1 MNVYYT
7 AYMIV
12 HFLPRT
18 VSVSVASADIEARG
32 AAEESI
38 RGVALDAAALLRDF
52 GHADFGAAAG
62 NSDPEKEFV
71 ARAPDLACACML
83 VLETFGNANCKEFY
97 RARAL
102 GLRGGY
108 AQPLVQTGN
117 LCLSRA
123 PQ

>member
-1 MNVYYT
+1 MQ
-7 AYMIV
+7 I
-12 HFLPRT
+12 
-18 VSVSVASADIEARG
+18 SV
-32 AAEESI
+32 
-38 RGVALDAAALLRDF
+38 LQP
-52 GHADFGAAAG
+52 G

-83 VLETFGNANCKEFY
+83 VLETFENANCKEFY
-97 RARAL
+97 HARAL

-108 AQPLVQTGN
+108 AQPLVQTRN

>member
-18 VSVSVASADIEARG
+18 VSVSVASADIEVRG

-52 GHADFGAAAG
+52 GRADFGAAAG

-83 VLETFGNANCKEFY
+83 VLETFANANCKEFY

-108 AQPLVQTGN
+108 VQPLVQTRN